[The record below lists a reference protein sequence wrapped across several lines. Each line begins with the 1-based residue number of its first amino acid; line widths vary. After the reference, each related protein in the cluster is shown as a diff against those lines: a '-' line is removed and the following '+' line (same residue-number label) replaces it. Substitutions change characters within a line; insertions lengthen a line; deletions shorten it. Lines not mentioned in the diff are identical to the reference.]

1 MYVYHILAYAPILIS
16 RHRQHTGV
24 RGIDFLITGRGMGY
38 IPSAVSLAAAN
49 KGKIKHIR
57 NSALRQ
63 SFVPSIACI
72 LDFEKQATKHDRQMK
87 SIAGN
92 HEGAFTY
99 SFHHYTV
106 KYSTIVRM

>member
-1 MYVYHILAYAPILIS
+1 MFIICLACTPIIIS
-16 RHRQHTGV
+16 RHSIQVYMELTFTLQEEKW
-24 RGIDFLITGRGMGY
+24 GIFS
-38 IPSAVSLAAAN
+38 SAVSLAAAN
-49 KGKIKHIR
+49 KGKIKHIQ

-63 SFVPSIACI
+63 SSVPSIACI

-87 SIAGN
+87 STAGN

-106 KYSTIVRM
+106 KYSTIVRT